1 MQLLNILHFKE
12 NFMNNIGARIRDI
25 RIKSGISQEQLAG
38 YLGISA
44 ATLSRYESMQNIPKL
59 SIIVSIA
66 KVFNV
71 SLDYL
76 IIGHK

>member
-1 MQLLNILHFKE
+1 MEQ
-12 NFMNNIGARIRDI
+12 IGTRIRAI
-25 RIKSGISQEQLAG
+25 RTKSGISQEQLAG

-44 ATLSRYESMQNIPKL
+44 ATLSRYERTQIIPKL
-59 SIIVSIA
+59 SIIVAIS

-76 IIGHK
+76 ICGRE